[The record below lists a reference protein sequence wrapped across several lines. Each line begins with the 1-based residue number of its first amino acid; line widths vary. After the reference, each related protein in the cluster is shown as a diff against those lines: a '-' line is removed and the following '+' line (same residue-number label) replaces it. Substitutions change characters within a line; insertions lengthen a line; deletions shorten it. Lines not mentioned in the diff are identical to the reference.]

1 MQIPEGNV
9 RKSDMLP
16 SGWSDGAGVYS
27 LMYQRTEQ
35 SDPAT
40 YMLKVISVEG
50 MLLVHLLVSD
60 ASVNHFRQIFRI
72 GTVRCAEGCDACAD
86 MGQL

>member
-1 MQIPEGNV
+1 MMLQIPEGNV

-16 SGWSDGAGVYS
+16 TGWSDGEGAYS

-40 YMLKVISVEG
+40 YLLKVIIVEG
-50 MLLVHLLVSD
+50 MLLVHLLVKAKFHY
-60 ASVNHFRQIFRI
+60 ASCF
-72 GTVRCAEGCDACAD
+72 GAGSS
-86 MGQL
+86 

>member
-1 MQIPEGNV
+1 MMLQVPEGNV

-16 SGWSDGAGVYS
+16 SGWSDGEGAYS

-40 YMLKVISVEG
+40 YLLKVIIVEG
-50 MLLVHLLVSD
+50 MLLVHLLVSSSHYVTFPGLLHSGSD
-60 ASVNHFRQIFRI
+60 RQYKQELIR
-72 GTVRCAEGCDACAD
+72 
-86 MGQL
+86 L